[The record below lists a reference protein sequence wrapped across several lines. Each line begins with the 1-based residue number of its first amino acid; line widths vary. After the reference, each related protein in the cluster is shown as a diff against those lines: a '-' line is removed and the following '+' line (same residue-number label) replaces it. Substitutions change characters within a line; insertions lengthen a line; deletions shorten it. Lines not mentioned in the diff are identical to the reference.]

1 MTAKKS
7 ISELVR
13 MIDAARVWV
22 LNTPEH
28 GTLRY
33 ALLTAAS
40 YRGEGIPGCRI
51 VTADG
56 ALAIDEEQLIELLR
70 VTGLVSRHINYET

>member
-1 MTAKKS
+1 MTARKS
-7 ISELVR
+7 ISELVSL
-13 MIDAARVWV
+13 IDAPRVWV
-22 LNTPEH
+22 LNTREH

-33 ALLTAAS
+33 ALLMAAS

-56 ALAIDEEQLIELLR
+56 ALVIDDEQLIELLR
-70 VTGLVSRHINYET
+70 VTGLGRKPP